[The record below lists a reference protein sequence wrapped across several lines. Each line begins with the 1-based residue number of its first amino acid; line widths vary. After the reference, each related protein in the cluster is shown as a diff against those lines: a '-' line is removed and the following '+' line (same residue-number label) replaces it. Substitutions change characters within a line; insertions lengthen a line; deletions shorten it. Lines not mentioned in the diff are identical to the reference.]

1 MSGIVFP
8 SRVGVG
14 LAAASRDEVVRAVI
28 ELLRG
33 DPRIGP
39 LETFITSIGPKQV
52 VDLKGEGCGVCLAHG
67 RDTSV
72 KELAL
77 AAGRLAAPLGPEGL
91 RLVFVF
97 AIPATMAGEYLRTV
111 GALARACGNA
121 KKVASLLDAAD
132 AEKFAAVLN
141 ALLT

>member
-1 MSGIVFP
+1 MSEVVYP
-8 SRVGVG
+8 SRVETG
-14 LAAASRDEVVRAVI
+14 LVAASRDEAVHSVI

-39 LETFITSIGPKQV
+39 LETFIASIGPQQV
-52 VDLKGEGCGVCLAHG
+52 IDLKGEGCGVCLAHG
-67 RDTSV
+67 RDASV

-77 AAGRLAAPLGPEGL
+77 AAGRLVSPLGPENL

-121 KKVASLLDAAD
+121 KKVASLLAVAD
-132 AEKFAAVLN
+132 AEKFAATLN
-141 ALLT
+141 AFLI